1 MKRNS
6 LSQICEYFTVG
17 GGSGGGVLSDRLTED
32 GRHTVLLLEAGA
44 DDQTP
49 IGDKS
54 HVPSNCVFGF
64 KTEVDWKYY
73 TVPQRNGCF
82 AVKDK
87 VGVTCFWDAFYLEN
101 FMK

>member
-49 IGDKS
+49 IGDKITCAKQLRFWLQ
-54 HVPSNCVFGF
+54 NRGRL
-64 KTEVDWKYY
+64 EVLHRTTKEWLFC
-73 TVPQRNGCF
+73 NEG
-82 AVKDK
+82 
-87 VGVTCFWDAFYLEN
+87 
-101 FMK
+101 